1 MNGPMACIASPAT
14 VTAPIWNALNA
25 TCHGGRYMT
34 LATTF
39 RDPASESR
47 TMSATSAGHAFIS
60 FSSMR
65 SFTAFTSSVAAP
77 GWFSS
82 LQRDNKVW
90 RAAAALMI
98 HQNCAVSFLPHKHVG
113 TGGPSMASRTAEF
126 EVPRHVVLQ
135 ALGAA
140 YGSPI
145 WGARRG
151 RALVSAAVT
160 AVRHQLGRQPSSAA
174 NRCYEISVY
183 LNDLPDN
190 DFNAAFKAVPSFLHE
205 QGEAAKG
212 DRPLV
217 MVFGA
222 PGSFYGRLFPA
233 KTMHLVCSSFS
244 IHWLS
249 KVPQELVD
257 GVLVNKGNVWAGTTS
272 SPAVTAAYAR
282 HQNMRSEFIAEVLQD
297 MASRGVIGAEEVD
310 AYNVPLHAPCEDE
323 LRRGVELEG
332 SFEIVCLES
341 YHYIVNGPRGDATCS
356 TEMAMAQRAMHES
369 MLVRHFRADNIGVE
383 FAKAAEARF
392 MGVAAEEDTRLAILM
407 LSLRRK

>member
-1 MNGPMACIASPAT
+1 MASVQSVSKIGGDGDESNAKDSAFQRKQSVQNRLIPLLETAIAELCQEAVPGSIRIADLGCSSGS
-14 VTAPIWNALNA
+14 NAL
-25 TCHGGRYMT
+25 
-34 LATTF
+34 
-39 RDPASESR
+39 
-47 TMSATSAGHAFIS
+47 
-60 FSSMR
+60 
-65 SFTAFTSSVAAP
+65 
-77 GWFSS
+77 
-82 LQRDNKVW
+82 
-90 RAAAALMI
+90 
-98 HQNCAVSFLPHKHVG
+98 
-113 TGGPSMASRTAEF
+113 
-126 EVPRHVVLQ
+126 
-135 ALGAA
+135 
-140 YGSPI
+140 
-145 WGARRG
+145 
-151 RALVSAAVT
+151 ALVSAVVT
-160 AVRHQLGRQPSSAA
+160 AVRHQLGHQPSSAA
-174 NRCYEISVY
+174 ERCYEISVY

-190 DFNAAFKAVPSFLHE
+190 DFNAAFKAVPSFLREH
-205 QGEAAKG
+205 GEAARG
-212 DRPLV
+212 DGPLV

-233 KTMHLVCSSFS
+233 KSMHLVCSSFS

-272 SPAVTAAYAR
+272 SPAVAAAYAR
-282 HQNMRSEFIAEVLQD
+282 QFQSDFIHFLVSRAEEIVPGGSMVLSLAGKPDSQNMRSEFIAEVLQD

-356 TEMAMAQRAMHES
+356 AEMAMAQCAMHES
-369 MLVRHFRADNIGVE
+369 MLVRHFPADNIGVE

-407 LSLRRK
+407 LSLRRKKCSSHGCY